1 MRGSSRCGWWAGY
14 ACFLMGCSQSVAGD
28 SPRASDAGDAH
39 ASGSVFDAGGQP
51 SLAPAMGQPPVSPS
65 GSTSTAAG
73 VPADFVQTETGGY
86 KLGQTI
92 PPGATDV
99 QLNTERSDPTRC
111 STMTA
116 IVRDFRGARESNPHP
131 DFDVFDGKKP
141 TLGLVG
147 AMLGDDRKP
156 RYASRCEASFDKAN
170 CPDGQMTSSEA
181 AFAQWYRTSAS
192 LNLAFLLYLAF
203 EPNAGVYTF
212 ESKSFFPLD
221 EEGFGNGGG
230 KKNHNFGFTTELH
243 GTFAYRGGE
252 EFAFTGDDDLW
263 VFINGRLAID
273 LGGLHPPATGRLDLD
288 AARERL
294 GIETGH
300 DYAFDLFHAERH
312 FASSNFRVDTTIEFS
327 ECGRVTVELL

>member
-1 MRGSSRCGWWAGY
+1 MRGSKKRVWCAGY
-14 ACFLMGCSQSVAGD
+14 AWLLVGCSQQIAGG
-28 SPRASDAGDAH
+28 SPPADASEPPVPSSA
-39 ASGSVFDAGGQP
+39 FDAGEQP
-51 SLAPAMGQPPVSPS
+51 SLAPATDPPPAGPTGSPPS
-65 GSTSTAAG
+65 AAP
-73 VPADFVQTETGGY
+73 VPADFVHTEVGGY
-86 KLGQTI
+86 KLGAAI
-92 PPGATDV
+92 SPGAPEL
-99 QLNTERSDPTRC
+99 QLNAERSDPKSC
-111 STMTA
+111 LTMTA

-147 AMLGDDRKP
+147 PTLGDDYKP
-156 RYASRCEASFDKAN
+156 RYASRCEAAFDAAR

-181 AFAQWYRTSAS
+181 AFSQWYRTSAGV
-192 LNLAFLLYLAF
+192 NVAYLLYLAF
-203 EPNAGVYTF
+203 EPNDDVYTF

-221 EEGFGNGGG
+221 DAGFGNGGG

-273 LGGLHPPATGRLDLD
+273 LGGLHPPATAKLNLD
-288 AARERL
+288 AAREQL
-294 GIETGH
+294 EIEPGH
-300 DYAFDLFHAERH
+300 DYTFDLFHAERH

-327 ECGRVTVELL
+327 QCGRVTGELL

>member
-1 MRGSSRCGWWAGY
+1 MRRSRKYDWYAGY
-14 ACFLMGCSQSVAGD
+14 ACFLLGCAQSVAGG
-28 SPRASDAGDAH
+28 SPHAADAGDAH
-39 ASGSVFDAGGQP
+39 STGSVFDAGEQP
-51 SLAPAMGQPPVSPS
+51 PLAPDTHPPLASPS
-65 GSTSTAAG
+65 GSPPMAAA
-73 VPADFVQTETGGY
+73 VPADFVSTQTGGY
-86 KLGQTI
+86 KLGAAI

-111 STMTA
+111 SMMTA

-131 DFDVFDGKKP
+131 DFDVFDGKRP

-147 AMLGDDRKP
+147 VMLGDDRKP
-156 RYASRCEASFDKAN
+156 RYASRCEANFDKAN

-181 AFAQWYRTSAS
+181 AFAQWYRTSAGV
-192 LNLAFLLYLAF
+192 NLAFLLHLAF
-203 EPNAGVYTF
+203 EPNDSVYTF

-221 EEGFGNGGG
+221 DEGFGNGGG

-243 GTFAYRGGE
+243 GAFAYRGGE

-273 LGGLHPPATGRLDLD
+273 LGGLHPPATSRVDLD
-288 AARERL
+288 AERERL
-294 GIETGH
+294 GIEPGH
-300 DYAFDLFHAERH
+300 DYTFDLFHAERH
-312 FASSNFRVDTTIEFS
+312 FASSNFRVDTTIEFN

>member
-1 MRGSSRCGWWAGY
+1 MRGSKKHRWYAGC
-14 ACFLMGCSQSVAGD
+14 ACVLVGCSQSVAGD
-28 SPRASDAGDAH
+28 SSHQVDASDAQ
-39 ASGSVFDAGGQP
+39 SPGSVLDAGQQP
-51 SLAPAMGQPPVSPS
+51 SLAPSMNPTPGSAS
-65 GSTSTAAG
+65 GSPPMAAG
-73 VPADFVQTETGGY
+73 VPSDFVHTEIGGY
-86 KLGQTI
+86 GLGAAI
-92 PPGATDV
+92 PAGATDV
-99 QLNTERSDPTRC
+99 QLNAERSDPAHC

-181 AFAQWYRTSAS
+181 AFAQWYRTTAGV
-192 LNLAFLLYLAF
+192 NLAFLLYLAF
-203 EPNAGVYTF
+203 EPNDGVYTF

-221 EEGFGNGGG
+221 DEGFGNGGG

-273 LGGLHPPATGRLDLD
+273 LGGLHPPATSRLNLD
-288 AARERL
+288 AASEML
-294 GIETGH
+294 GIEPGH